1 MKVPLL
7 LNWIYF
13 FNLALLYKL
22 SSLHFS
28 DLSSFFFGPSLVVF
42 VIYLLL
48 KWIPFF
54 ILILLH
60 IVHLSLPK
68 RLPNDSQPYHPYA
81 FATTQTVLSVP
92 GYRRPDTS
100 ELTELLPSPGR
111 KRKRPRDRRMVEGD
125 LTKKQI
131 GEDLR

>member
-1 MKVPLL
+1 MKVHLL

-13 FNLALLYKL
+13 SIQPFSINCPPYTQT
-22 SSLHFS
+22 SLHSFIG
-28 DLSSFFFGPSLVVF
+28 SSIVVF

-54 ILILLH
+54 ILILLR
-60 IVHLSLPK
+60 IVHLTLPK
-68 RLPNDSQPYHPYA
+68 RLSNVSQPYHPTA

-92 GYRRPDTS
+92 DYRRPDTS